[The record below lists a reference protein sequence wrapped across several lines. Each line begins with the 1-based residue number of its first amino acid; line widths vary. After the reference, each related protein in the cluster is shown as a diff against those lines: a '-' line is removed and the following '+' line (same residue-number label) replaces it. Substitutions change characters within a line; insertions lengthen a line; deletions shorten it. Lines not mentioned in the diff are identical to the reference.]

1 MSYTSFHYSGLN
13 ASSSAV
19 SLALHNNG
27 TVAGSE
33 VVQLCTSN
41 TLAWLLRNKQACVD
55 VSQAETLLLCADL
68 SFPAAAGEPPQ
79 QLKGF
84 TKVHLEA
91 GASTVVSL
99 ALTPRDFSIWSV
111 EKHGWTVVSG
121 TFGVAVG
128 SSSRDHRLVGS
139 VRVP

>member
-1 MSYTSFHYSGLN
+1 M
-13 ASSSAV
+13 AS
-19 SLALHNNG
+19 LD
-27 TVAGSE
+27 
-33 VVQLCTSN
+33 
-41 TLAWLLRNKQACVD
+41 RNKQACVD
-55 VSQAETLLLCADL
+55 VSQAETLLRCADL

-128 SSSRDHRLVGS
+128 SSSRDHRLAGS

>member
-1 MSYTSFHYSGLN
+1 MSLTL
-13 ASSSAV
+13 
-19 SLALHNNG
+19 LNNG

-33 VVQLCTSN
+33 VVQLCTSQP
-41 TLAWLLRNKQACVD
+41 LAWRRVCNKKVRRVN
-55 VSQAETLLLCADL
+55 VSQAETLLRCADL

-84 TKVHLEA
+84 KKVHLEA

>member
-1 MSYTSFHYSGLN
+1 MPCRSRCLTTARWLDRRSC
-13 ASSSAV
+13 SSV
-19 SLALHNNG
+19 RP
-27 TVAGSE
+27 
-33 VVQLCTSN
+33 N

-84 TKVHLEA
+84 TKVHLQA

-128 SSSRDHRLVGS
+128 CSSRDHRLVGS

>member
-1 MSYTSFHYSGLN
+1 MAPAAAFIAPCICCRGGGRV
-13 ASSSAV
+13 AV
-19 SLALHNNG
+19 GA
-27 TVAGSE
+27 V
-33 VVQLCTSN
+33 
-41 TLAWLLRNKQACVD
+41 
-55 VSQAETLLLCADL
+55 
-68 SFPAAAGEPPQ
+68 PAAAGEPPQ

-111 EKHGWTVVSG
+111 EKHGWAVVSG